1 MSTEQPKKSV
11 LITGC
16 SPGGIGHA
24 LAREFHAKGLHVI
37 ASARTKDAITD
48 LEALGMST
56 LSLEVTSEE
65 SIKEAKNAVEKLTG
79 GRLDIL
85 VNNAGRNCTFPALD
99 VPLTEARAT
108 FETNLFGP
116 IALTQS
122 LIPLL
127 IASRGLILNIGSVA
141 AVTPYVFGSVYNASK
156 AALHAW
162 SSTLRLELEPFDVRV
177 LVVVTGGVKSRIAR
191 TERRLPE
198 GSLYMDIEEDFLR
211 RVVHSQNGA
220 MDTDVYAKGVVAE
233 VLRGNATRKWLWRGA
248 KSSHVWWVSQW
259 IGGWVFDRI
268 MPGMFGLTK
277 LRGIVRA
284 RGGR

>member
-1 MSTEQPKKSV
+1 
-11 LITGC
+11 
-16 SPGGIGHA
+16 
-24 LAREFHAKGLHVI
+24 
-37 ASARTKDAITD
+37 
-48 LEALGMST
+48 MST

-85 VNNAGRNCTFPALD
+85 VNNAKTNRGRNCTFPALD